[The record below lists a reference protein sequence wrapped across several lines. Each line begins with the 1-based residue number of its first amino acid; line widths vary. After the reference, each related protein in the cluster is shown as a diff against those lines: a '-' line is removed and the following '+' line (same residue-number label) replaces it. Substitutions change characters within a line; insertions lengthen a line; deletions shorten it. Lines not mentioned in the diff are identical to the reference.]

1 MPRHLQFGLLVF
13 IMFLLGGTA
22 YYYNLQKRIRDLLRS
37 QPESAHPY
45 ITENPAYSPTAPV
58 KKVRLFFP
66 SITKDGLLEVEE
78 REIHTSDIPSIE
90 AKEIVAE
97 LIKGSREGREA
108 AIPSLTKLREVYVT
122 GVGLSYVDLTRE
134 VVDNHPGGL
143 TREISSIYAI
153 VDSLTENV
161 PSIREVQILVDGA
174 EVETLAGHV
183 DLSRPYEQDL
193 SMTTLAENPQLSGIK

>member
-1 MPRHLQFGLLVF
+1 MPRHLQFGLIVF

-22 YYYNLQKRIRDLLRS
+22 YYFNLQKRIGDLLRS

-66 SITKDGLLEVEE
+66 STTKEGLLEVEE
-78 REIHTSDIPSIE
+78 REIHTSDTPSIE

-122 GVGLSYVDLTRE
+122 GEGLAYVDLTRE
-134 VVDNHPGGL
+134 VVEGHPGGL
-143 TREISSIYAI
+143 TREISTIYAI
-153 VDSLTENV
+153 VNSLTENV
-161 PSIREVQILVDGA
+161 PSIREAQVLVDGA

-183 DLSRPYEQDL
+183 DLSRPYGRDL
-193 SMTTLAENPQLSGIK
+193 SMTSLAENPQLSGLK